1 MKFAEHFERFG
12 KQVALLES
20 SGRSLTYSELAQR
33 CDALNTKLGAGKKL
47 IFVFCGNNIE
57 AIVGYIGA
65 LRGGHAVLLLDK
77 YADPA
82 SVSALIKI
90 FEPNFLW
97 KPGSD
102 DGYYELETLN
112 QYAHSSLNPE
122 LALLLSTSGTTGSPK
137 LVKLTL
143 DNLSNNAASISEYLQ
158 ITADERPITSLPLY
172 YSYGLSVINSHLAK
186 GASILLTDHALA
198 QREFWHFFKE
208 QQATSLSGVPYTY
221 EMLKLLRF
229 SSMQLP
235 SLRTMTQAGGK
246 LDATLVKEFAEITQQ
261 KNIRFFVMY
270 GQTEATARIAYLPY
284 QKILQKPGSVGIAIP
299 GGHVWL
305 EDDSNN
311 TIMYPGTT
319 GELIYS
325 GGNVMMGY
333 AETRD
338 DLASPDILGGILRT
352 GDLAHFDE
360 DGFIYITGRK
370 KRFLKMF
377 GNRVNLVDIEQF
389 IFDHGHLIA
398 CVGEDD
404 HLFVACKNVD
414 EMTTVFIKQLIIKR
428 YTFHHSAVTTV
439 SIDEFPMSGA
449 GKIMYRELFDKI
461 KHGQQ

>member
-1 MKFAEHFERFG
+1 MKFAEHLERFG
-12 KQVALLES
+12 GQVALLVS
-20 SGRSLTYSELAQR
+20 NGSSLTYTELAQQ

-57 AIVGYIGA
+57 TVVGYVSA
-65 LRGGHAVLLLDK
+65 LRGGHTVLMLDK
-77 YADPA
+77 SADLSA
-82 SVSALIKI
+82 VSALIEI
-90 FEPNFLW
+90 YEPNFLW
-97 KPGSD
+97 KPDSD
-102 DGYYELETLN
+102 DKYYELETLN
-112 QYAHSSLNPE
+112 QYAHSSLNPD

-143 DNLSNNAASISEYLQ
+143 DNIYNNAASISEYLQ
-158 ITADERPITSLPLY
+158 ITADERPITTLPLY

-186 GASILLTDHALA
+186 GAGILLTDHALT
-198 QREFWHFFKE
+198 QREFWQFFKE

-246 LDATLVKEFAEITQQ
+246 LDANLVKEFAEITQK

-305 EDDSNN
+305 EDDDNN
-311 TIMYPGTT
+311 TITTPGTT

-325 GGNVMMGY
+325 GSNVMMGY
-333 AETRD
+333 AETKD
-338 DLASPDILGGILRT
+338 DFSLSDIMGGILRT
-352 GDLAHFDE
+352 GDLAHCDE
-360 DGFIYITGRK
+360 DGFIFITGRK

-404 HLFVACKNVD
+404 HLFVVCKNVD
-414 EMTTVFIKQLIIKR
+414 ELTTVFIKKLITKR

-439 SIDEFPMSGA
+439 SINEFPMSGA
-449 GKIMYRELFDKI
+449 GKIMYRELFDDI
-461 KHGQQ
+461 KNGQK